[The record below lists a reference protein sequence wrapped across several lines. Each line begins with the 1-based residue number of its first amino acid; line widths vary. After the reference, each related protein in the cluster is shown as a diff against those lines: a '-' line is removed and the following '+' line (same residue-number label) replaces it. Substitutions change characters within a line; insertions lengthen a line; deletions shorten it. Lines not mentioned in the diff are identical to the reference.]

1 MKNKYGIEEKD
12 IILDLKKLNDLC
24 DLASNTISILDT
36 AVQNSMMIHSEI
48 SKLIEKLEKFG
59 DNDDK

>member
-1 MKNKYGIEEKD
+1 MINKYGIEEKD

-24 DLASNTISILDT
+24 DLASNTISILDI
-36 AVQNSMMIHSEI
+36 AVQNSMMIYSEI
-48 SKLIEKLEKFG
+48 SNLIEKLEKFG